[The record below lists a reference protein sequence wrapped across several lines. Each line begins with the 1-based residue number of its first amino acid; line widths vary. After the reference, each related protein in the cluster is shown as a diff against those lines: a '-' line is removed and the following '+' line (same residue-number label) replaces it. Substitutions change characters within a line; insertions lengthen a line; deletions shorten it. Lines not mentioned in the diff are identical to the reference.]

1 MIPDYATD
9 ESYYTDWGA
18 SEEFTTAHMGHGECS
33 AGIYDM
39 IEVAMN
45 NIKESIDQKE
55 RITSGI
61 DARELAKNLVSNA
74 AGMLLI
80 TRGIDPAT
88 EQEMYLEYEKN
99 FIDRGLVEEIFRPL
113 VHAALANDS
122 SFLADRIELAA
133 ELGRTMIQLYHS
145 MDNRLRFSCETEVT
159 ATLPAEPEQHQ
170 RDPEIFKDLRG
181 VACPMNFVKTKV
193 ELSRMQI
200 GDHLKIL
207 LDDGEP
213 IDNVPRSV
221 ITEGH
226 EIISQERLV
235 DHWQVVIE
243 KKI

>member
-1 MIPDYATD
+1 
-9 ESYYTDWGA
+9 
-18 SEEFTTAHMGHGECS
+18 MGHGECS

-45 NIKESIDQKE
+45 NIKESMDQKE
-55 RITSGI
+55 RAGSAI
-61 DARELAKNLVSNA
+61 DTKELAKNLVSNA
-74 AGMLLI
+74 AGMLLV

-99 FIDRGLVEEIFRPL
+99 FIDSGLVDERFRPL
-113 VHAALANDS
+113 VHAALADDS
-122 SFLADRIELAA
+122 SFLADQVELAA
-133 ELGRTMIQLYHS
+133 ELGKTMIQLYHS
-145 MDNRLRFSCETEVT
+145 MDNRLRFSCETEVV
-159 ATLPAEPEQHQ
+159 AALPAGPEQRHL
-170 RDPEIFKDLRG
+170 DPMIFKDLRG

-226 EIISQERLV
+226 EIISQERL
-235 DHWQVVIE
+235 DGHWQVVIE
-243 KKI
+243 KKL